1 VISVWAQDA
10 RYNALIEDLSHGRSF
25 PNLPQWGEIE
35 NILIEMSN
43 EIGSIYRYAVENED
57 RTAEVASIIVLADE
71 KIQKLLS
78 TDSIDST
85 DSLDSLSS
93 KDSTISS
100 IRNTDS
106 LLTWVMKILSQ
117 KEKEEDFLSVK
128 WFPKGFIIPLP
139 GESWAFR
146 FSVLIGIAVICFFIF
161 FVESKY
167 HLIRRKKK
175 K

>member
-1 VISVWAQDA
+1 
-10 RYNALIEDLSHGRSF
+10 
-25 PNLPQWGEIE
+25 
-35 NILIEMSN
+35 MSN

-78 TDSIDST
+78 
-85 DSLDSLSS
+85 

-106 LLTWVMKILSQ
+106 LLTWTMKILSQ

>member
-1 VISVWAQDA
+1 VISVWSQDA

-85 DSLDSLSS
+85 N
-93 KDSTISS
+93 SS

-106 LLTWVMKILSQ
+106 LLTWTMKILSQ
-117 KEKEEDFLSVK
+117 KEKEEDFLTVK